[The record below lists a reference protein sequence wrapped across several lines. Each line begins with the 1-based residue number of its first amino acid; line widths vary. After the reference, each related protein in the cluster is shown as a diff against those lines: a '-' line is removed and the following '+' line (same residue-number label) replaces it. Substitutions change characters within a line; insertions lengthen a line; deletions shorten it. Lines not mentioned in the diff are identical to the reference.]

1 MLKKA
6 LMTEDGRRNRLP
18 NRGQAANLPCK
29 VAFLVLACGTLH
41 AASIT
46 GSVMLRDSRFDA
58 VNRHKDFSGVVISA
72 EPVNGPPPRVPAKH
86 AVMLQKNK
94 MFTPHI
100 LPIETGTTVD
110 FPNADPIFHNAFSS
124 YNGQIFDVG
133 LYPPGTS
140 RSVRFSRPGVVRVF
154 CNIHPTMSAIIL
166 VLNTE
171 YFAATGKNGTFEL
184 NVPPGEYEVKVFHE
198 RSTEQ
203 TLAPLSRR
211 IVVTEAGL
219 RLARIEV
226 SEAGFLLSPHKNKYG
241 KDYAPPPDDQ
251 IVYPGVRN

>member
-1 MLKKA
+1 MLKLA
-6 LMTEDGRRNRLP
+6 IPLSF
-18 NRGQAANLPCK
+18 AA
-29 VAFLVLACGTLH
+29 VYLH
-41 AASIT
+41 AATIT
-46 GSVMLRDSRFDA
+46 GSVMLRDSHLAA
-58 VNRHKDFSGVVISA
+58 VNKHKDFSGVVISA
-72 EPVNGPPPRVPAKH
+72 ERVNAPPPAPPARH

-94 MFTPHI
+94 MFFPHI
-100 LPIETGTTVD
+100 LPIVTGAKVD
-110 FPNADPIFHNAFSS
+110 FPNGDPIFHNAFSS

-154 CNIHPTMSAIIL
+154 CNIHPTMSSIIL

-171 YFAATGKNGTFEL
+171 YFAATGKEGTFEL
-184 NVPPGEYEVKVFHE
+184 SLPPGEYDLRVFHE

-203 TLAPLSRR
+203 TLSLLSRR
-211 IVVTEAGL
+211 IVVTEPGL
-219 RLARIEV
+219 RLPQIDV
-226 SEAGFLLSPHKNKYG
+226 SEAGFLLAPHKNKYG